1 MKQELWKLL
10 IFKQRY
16 CEYMVSLADLAI
28 NCAEITPKIHQFILE
43 TVENS
48 GLNGVVVNVSGGID
62 SAVTIHLAVQ
72 ALGPGKVTAIT
83 IPERD
88 VTPHSDITD
97 VRLHCKQLNLT
108 CNTVDITPI
117 LRVMRDIMPGYD
129 ITDHITCGNIR
140 SRLRMI
146 IAYHH
151 ANMEGKLVIGTSNKT
166 ELLTG
171 FFTKHGDG
179 GVDFM
184 PLGDLWKY
192 NIKQLAK
199 YLEIPENIIKKAPSP
214 GFFEGHTD
222 EDELGMRYDNIDL
235 ILYSYEQGLTIK
247 EISDD
252 LSIDAPEVSR
262 ILNRVKANQHKRANP
277 LILRLS

>member
-1 MKQELWKLL
+1 
-10 IFKQRY
+10 
-16 CEYMVSLADLAI
+16 MVTLDDLAI
-28 NCAEITPKIHQFILE
+28 NCIEITPKIHQFILE
-43 TVENS
+43 TVENT

-62 SAVTIHLAVQ
+62 SAVTVHLAVQ
-72 ALGPGKVTAIT
+72 ALGSERVTAIT

-88 VTPHSDITD
+88 VTPRSDITD
-97 VRLHCKQLNLT
+97 VMLHCEQLNLT
-108 CNTVDITPI
+108 CNTVEITPI
-117 LRVMRDIMPGYD
+117 LHVMRDILPMYD
-129 ITDHITCGNIR
+129 ITDRVTCGNIR
-140 SRLRMI
+140 SRLRML

-151 ANMEGKLVIGTSNKT
+151 ANIEGKLVIGTSNKT

-192 NIKQLAK
+192 NIKQLAR

-214 GFFEGHTD
+214 GFYEGHTD
-222 EDELGMRYDNIDL
+222 EDELGMSYDNIDL
-235 ILYSYEQGLTIK
+235 ILYSYERGLTVK
-247 EISDD
+247 EISDG
-252 LSIDAPEVSR
+252 LSIDASEVKR
-262 ILNRVKANQHKRANP
+262 MLNRVKANQHKRANP

>member
-1 MKQELWKLL
+1 MKQGVWKLL

-16 CEYMVSLADLAI
+16 CEYMVSLADLVI
-28 NCAEITPKIHQFILE
+28 NCAIISTKIHQFILE
-43 TVENS
+43 TVENT

-62 SAVTIHLAVQ
+62 SAVTVHLAVQ
-72 ALGPGKVTAIT
+72 ALGPERVTAIT

-97 VRLHCKQLNLT
+97 VMLHCKQLNLT

-117 LRVMRDIMPGYD
+117 LHVMRDIMPGYD
-129 ITDHITCGNIR
+129 VTDRITCGNIR

-184 PLGDLWKY
+184 PLEDLWKY

-222 EDELGMRYDNIDL
+222 EDELGMSYDNIDL

-262 ILNRVKANQHKRANP
+262 ILTRVKANQHKRANP

>member
-1 MKQELWKLL
+1 MWKLL

-16 CEYMVSLADLAI
+16 CKYMVSLADLAI

-43 TVENS
+43 TVENT

-62 SAVTIHLAVQ
+62 SAVTVHLAVQ
-72 ALGPGKVTAIT
+72 ALGLERVTAIT

-88 VTPHSDITD
+88 VTPQSDITD
-97 VRLHCKQLNLT
+97 VMLHCERLNLT

-117 LRVMRDIMPGYD
+117 LHVMRDIMPGYD
-129 ITDHITCGNIR
+129 VTDRITCGNIR

-222 EDELGMRYDNIDL
+222 EDELGMSYDNIDL

-247 EISDD
+247 EISED
-252 LSIDAPEVSR
+252 LSIDAPEVRR

-277 LILRLS
+277 LVLRLS

>member
-1 MKQELWKLL
+1 
-10 IFKQRY
+10 
-16 CEYMVSLADLAI
+16 MVLLADLGI
-28 NCAEITPKIHQFILE
+28 NCIEITPKIHRFIIE
-43 TVENS
+43 AVENT

-62 SAVTIHLAVQ
+62 SAVTVHLAVQ
-72 ALGPGKVTAIT
+72 ALGPERVTAIT

-88 VTPHSDITD
+88 VTPRGDITD
-97 VRLHCKQLNLT
+97 VMLHCEQLNLT

-117 LRVMRDIMPGYD
+117 LHVMHDILPGYD
-129 ITDHITCGNIR
+129 ITDRITCGNIR

-146 IAYHH
+146 IAYHR
-151 ANMEGKLVIGTSNKT
+151 ANMESKLVIGTSNKT

-179 GVDFM
+179 GVDIL

-199 YLEIPENIIKKAPSP
+199 YLEIPDNIIKKAPSP

-222 EDELGMRYDNIDL
+222 EDELGMSYDNIDC
-235 ILYSYEQGLTIK
+235 ILYSYEQGFTVK

-252 LSIDAPEVSR
+252 LSIDTQEVSR

-277 LILRLS
+277 LILSLS

>member
-1 MKQELWKLL
+1 MWKLL

-16 CEYMVSLADLAI
+16 CEYMVSLTDLAI

-43 TVENS
+43 TVENT
-48 GLNGVVVNVSGGID
+48 GLNGVVINVSGGID
-62 SAVTIHLAVQ
+62 SAVTIHLSVQ
-72 ALGPGKVTAIT
+72 ALGPERVTAIT

-88 VTPHSDITD
+88 VTPRSDITD

-117 LRVMRDIMPGYD
+117 LHVMRDIMPGYD
-129 ITDHITCGNIR
+129 VTDRITCGNIR

-235 ILYSYEQGLTIK
+235 LLYSYEQGLTIK

>member
-1 MKQELWKLL
+1 MGTL
-10 IFKQRY
+10 IFQAGY
-16 CEYMVSLADLAI
+16 CENMVTLDDLAI
-28 NCAEITPKIHQFILE
+28 NCVEVTPKIHRFILE
-43 TVENS
+43 TVENA

-62 SAVTIHLAVQ
+62 SAVTVHLAVQ
-72 ALGPGKVTAIT
+72 ALGSEKVTSIT

-88 VTPHSDITD
+88 VTPRGDITD
-97 VRLHCKQLNLT
+97 VMLHCEQLNLT
-108 CNTVDITPI
+108 CNTVEITPI
-117 LRVMRDIMPGYD
+117 LHVMRDILPGYD
-129 ITDHITCGNIR
+129 ITDRVTCGNIR
-140 SRLRMI
+140 SRLRML

-151 ANMEGKLVIGTSNKT
+151 ANIEGKLVIGTSNKT

-192 NIKQLAK
+192 NIKQIAR

-214 GFFEGHTD
+214 GFYEGHTD
-222 EDELGMRYDNIDL
+222 EDELGMSYDNIDL
-235 ILYSYEQGLTIK
+235 ILYSYERGLTVK
-247 EISDD
+247 EISDG
-252 LSIDAPEVSR
+252 LSIDASEVKR
-262 ILNRVKANQHKRANP
+262 MLNRVKANQHKRANP

>member
-1 MKQELWKLL
+1 MWKLL

-16 CEYMVSLADLAI
+16 CKYMVSLADLAI

-43 TVENS
+43 TVENT

-62 SAVTIHLAVQ
+62 SAVTVHLAVQ
-72 ALGPGKVTAIT
+72 ALGPERVTAIT

-88 VTPHSDITD
+88 VTPQSDITD
-97 VRLHCKQLNLT
+97 VMLHCERLNLT

-117 LRVMRDIMPGYD
+117 LHVMRDIMPGYD
-129 ITDHITCGNIR
+129 VTDRITCGNIR

-222 EDELGMRYDNIDL
+222 EDELGMSYDNIDL

-247 EISDD
+247 EISED
-252 LSIDAPEVSR
+252 LSIDAPEVRR

-277 LILRLS
+277 LVLRLS